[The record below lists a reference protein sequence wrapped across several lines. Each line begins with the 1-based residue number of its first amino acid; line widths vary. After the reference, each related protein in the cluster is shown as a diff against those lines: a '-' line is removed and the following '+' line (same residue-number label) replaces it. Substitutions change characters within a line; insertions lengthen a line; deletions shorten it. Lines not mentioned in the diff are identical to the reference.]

1 MLFHSQEHHLAPNSN
16 HSKSS
21 LEAELRTLQD
31 TQIKSSIVKA
41 VSPTKTSSKAV
52 SSTDSANEA
61 IANTHDVLGA
71 KD

>member
-21 LEAELRTLQD
+21 LEAELRTLRK

-41 VSPTKTSSKAV
+41 VSSTKTSSKAV
-52 SSTDSANEA
+52 SSTDSVNEVVA
-61 IANTHDVLGA
+61 GA
-71 KD
+71 YHGTRSAH